1 MPVTPAL
8 ILENRP
14 RGRIRPELDCLSE
27 VLAARGN
34 PQFDVPSILVVGTN
48 GKGSTA
54 AMLEA
59 MLRAHDLRT
68 GLFTSPHLVRVEER
82 IRLNG
87 EPVAGDVLGEH
98 IGRFDASPDLTYFET
113 LTAAAFTIF
122 SDLRIDV
129 AVLEAGMGGSWDAT
143 RVAKS
148 TVAGLTNVGSDH
160 AGWLGSKRFEI
171 ARDKGR
177 ALAAANHAIIGPGVE
192 DALIPALGAPHAR
205 RARSLASCRE
215 LAGGRVGLRWDGRS
229 EMVVHLPLLGVYQL
243 ENLEVAMALAIEAN
257 RAGLVP
263 TLKPDRVRSALET
276 VSWPG
281 RLSVHLVGGRQVTMD
296 CAHNLEAVVA
306 LASHLEGV
314 DHRYNLLFSCLDDKP
329 AEAMAR
335 VLAPRVAAVTVC
347 PLNDERA
354 MPLDRLAA
362 AFPCASIAHD
372 PRSALDTL
380 DDPVLVAGSARLVG
394 ALLALTEAGEAE

>member
-8 ILENRP
+8 ILQNRP
-14 RGRIRPELDCLSE
+14 RGRIRPELESLSE
-27 VLAARGN
+27 VLATRGN
-34 PQFDVPSILVVGTN
+34 PQLDVPSILVVGTN

-59 MLRAHDLRT
+59 LLRAHNLCT

-87 EPVAGDVLGEH
+87 EPVAPDVLREH
-98 IGRFDASPDLTYFET
+98 LSRFDAFPDLTYFET

-122 SDLRIDV
+122 SEMEVDL

-143 RVAKS
+143 RVAES
-148 TVAGLTNVGSDH
+148 IVAGLTNVGSDH
-160 AGWLGSKRFEI
+160 AGWLGSERIEI

-177 ALAAANHAIIGPGVE
+177 ALAAADHAIIGSGVD
-192 DALIPALGAPHAR
+192 DALIAALDAPHAR
-205 RARSLASCRE
+205 PARSLARCRE
-215 LAGGRVGLRWDGRS
+215 LAGGRVGLMWNGS
-229 EMVVHLPLLGVYQL
+229 EIVVQLPLSGSYQL
-243 ENLEVAMALAIEAN
+243 ANLEVAMALAIAAN

-263 TLKPDRVRSALET
+263 ALKPDRVRSALET

-281 RLSVHLVGGRQVTMD
+281 RLSVHPVGGRQVTMD

-329 AEAMAR
+329 VEAMAR

-354 MPLDRLAA
+354 MPLDRLVA
-362 AFPCASIAHD
+362 AFPCASVAHD

-380 DDPVLVAGSARLVG
+380 GDPVLVAGSARLVG
-394 ALLALTEAGEAE
+394 ALLALIEAAEAE